1 MGVRIPPFLQT
12 RKYKYEK
19 LIRYFKESYSELVH
33 KVSWTPVKELQSLAI
48 TVMVASLIFAVVVL
62 AMDLSFENIMK

>member
-1 MGVRIPPFLQT
+1 M
-12 RKYKYEK
+12 KN

-62 AMDLSFENIMK
+62 AMDLSFENIMKVVYRYLAR

>member
-1 MGVRIPPFLQT
+1 M
-12 RKYKYEK
+12 KK

-62 AMDLSFENIMK
+62 AMDLSFENIMIVVYRYLAR

>member
-1 MGVRIPPFLQT
+1 M
-12 RKYKYEK
+12 KK

-48 TVMVASLIFAVVVL
+48 TVMVASLIFAVVIL
-62 AMDLSFENIMK
+62 TMDLSFENIMKVVYRYLAR

>member
-1 MGVRIPPFLQT
+1 M
-12 RKYKYEK
+12 KK
-19 LIRYFKESYSELVH
+19 LIRYFKESYSELVY

-62 AMDLSFENIMK
+62 AMDLSFENIMKVVYRYLAR

>member
-1 MGVRIPPFLQT
+1 M
-12 RKYKYEK
+12 KK

-33 KVSWTPVKELQSLAI
+33 KVSWTPVMELQSLAI

-62 AMDLSFENIMK
+62 AMDLSFENIMKVVYRYLAR

>member
-1 MGVRIPPFLQT
+1 M
-12 RKYKYEK
+12 KK

-33 KVSWTPVKELQSLAI
+33 KVFWTPVKELQSLAI

-62 AMDLSFENIMK
+62 AMDLSFENIMKVVYRYLAR

>member
-1 MGVRIPPFLQT
+1 M
-12 RKYKYEK
+12 KK

-62 AMDLSFENIMK
+62 AMVLSFENIMKVVYRYLAR